1 MPEYNEDQIK
11 MALTAAKDLAA
22 AKEARSQDSPL
33 GQAQISESSEI
44 QANRR
49 RVENMLASFFTK
61 AGFEVDKFDELLAQN
76 QSALRR
82 IGEERKAEAVKRSAS
97 RKETLHYAVKT
108 RQKAIEHL
116 VDITPPESPAGATAE
131 FYELLDLP
139 YSIWPTPGLFFDAH
153 YEPVNTWGKIQL
165 DSAKANGYEELSF
178 YFPWANPR
186 DAYAVIDV
194 DAYLVLNG
202 YCQVYSGGGM
212 LPGDR
217 RSRLSVIPR
226 LKLWEN
232 TLTLVPPS
240 ALELVDEN
248 QNGVYLQVDTG
259 GLWESGVVEKEEVYR
274 GYDLRRTLFLVPP
287 RQPVVVEV
295 GLQITYETTETDIGR
310 VFHVD
315 FASGDFEVLCPGVLI
330 KIVS

>member
-33 GQAQISESSEI
+33 GQAQISERSEI
-44 QANRR
+44 LTNRR

-116 VDITPPESPAGATAE
+116 ADVTPPESPAGATAK

-139 YSIWPTPGLFFDAH
+139 FSIWPTPGLFFGDSH
-153 YEPVNTWGKIQL
+153 YEPVNSWGKIQL
-165 DSAKANGYEELSF
+165 DSAKATGREELSF
-178 YFPWANPR
+178 CFLWTNPR
-186 DAYAVIDV
+186 DVTAVIDV

-202 YCQVYSGGGM
+202 YCQVGSDGGNF
-212 LPGDR
+212 PG
-217 RSRLSVIPR
+217 SRISNLYVIAR
-226 LKLWEN
+226 LDLWEWWN
-232 TLTLVPPS
+232 HPPTL
-240 ALELVDEN
+240 ALEQVDQK
-248 QNGVYLQVDTG
+248 QNAVTLHVDTG
-259 GLWESGVVEKEEVYR
+259 GWFDPDSVW
-274 GYDLRRTLFLVPP
+274 
-287 RQPVVVEV
+287 
-295 GLQITYETTETDIGR
+295 
-310 VFHVD
+310 
-315 FASGDFEVLCPGVLI
+315 
-330 KIVS
+330 